1 MTAENGASRSRATA
15 RGSVTLNGAR
25 PHSDRERGSV
35 SLIALSLCV
44 FIVIAALVT
53 VDVSAVII
61 GRARA
66 QTAADLAALAA
77 VTPYP
82 ELPPRASANDA
93 AGLASI
99 PGGAASTATAGA
111 ATPGGAAS
119 IAGGALPT
127 ATGGAATLGG
137 AAAPAAGAPA
147 TAPTAT
153 GSSGESG
160 RASVGLL
167 SPNGLG
173 SPAERATTVAAANGG
188 RVITCT
194 CGPLETTIAVAVR
207 VPLVPLGTSVQVTG
221 YARAV
226 LRQTV
231 DQGRAAVA

>member
-1 MTAENGASRSRATA
+1 
-15 RGSVTLNGAR
+15 
-25 PHSDRERGSV
+25 V
-35 SLIALSLCV
+35 SLIALALCV

-53 VDVSAVII
+53 VDVSAVVI

-99 PGGAASTATAGA
+99 PGGGPSIPSGAFSTAAGA
-111 ATPGGAAS
+111 PGTAAGAPGTA
-119 IAGGALPT
+119 AGVPG
-127 ATGGAATLGG
+127 TG
-137 AAAPAAGAPA
+137 AGAPA
-147 TAPTAT
+147 TATSAIGT
-153 GSSGESG
+153 SGGSG
-160 RASVGLL
+160 RASFDLMSL
-167 SPNGLG
+167 NGLG

-188 RVITCT
+188 RVIACT
-194 CGPLETTIAVAVR
+194 CGPLETTIEVAVR

-226 LRQTV
+226 LRQAV
-231 DQGRAAVA
+231 DQGQAAVG